1 MFISNEEKRIIN
13 QSIKKTNE
21 ALAKALVD
29 ITMLTARIKVL
40 EGKKL
45 EEKKAVPAKKPKK
58 KLTAAQRK
66 KQSEYMKAYHLRKRL
81 EKLAQKENA
90 NVSS

>member
-1 MFISNEEKRIIN
+1 MFISNEEKRNIN
-13 QSIKKTNE
+13 QSIKKTND

-40 EGKKL
+40 EGKKA
-45 EEKKAVPAKKPKK
+45 EEPKPVKKPKK
-58 KLTAAQRK
+58 KLTAAQKK
-66 KQSEYMKAYHLRKRL
+66 KQSEYMKAYHQRKRL
-81 EKLAQKENA
+81 EKLAQQGNA

>member
-1 MFISNEEKRIIN
+1 MFISNEEKRNIN
-13 QSIKKTNE
+13 QSIKKTND

-40 EGKKL
+40 EGKKG
-45 EEKKAVPAKKPKK
+45 EQAKPVKKAKR
-58 KLTAAQRK
+58 KLTVDQRA